1 MAPFYSKA
9 YLSTL
14 VRTGNR
20 MDLVL
25 ALYEGASAF
34 VKQAM
39 EAVEEENDQARSE
52 AIHRASK
59 ILMALCESLDYTQ
72 SGTLPGKLFAI
83 YTYQL
88 QQLLEANRTNSLEPL
103 QSVKSTLGILLNG
116 WKEVAQSDEANA
128 IRQEDAEGA
137 LTRSGAR
144 ADSPAQRSS
153 LVLTA

>member
-1 MAPFYSKA
+1 
-9 YLSTL
+9 
-14 VRTGNR
+14 

-25 ALYEGASAF
+25 VLYEGASAF

-39 EAVEEENDQARSE
+39 EAVEEGNGPGRSE

-59 ILMALCESLDYTQ
+59 ILMALCEALDYTQ
-72 SGTLPGKLFAI
+72 GGMLPGKLFAI

-116 WKEVAQSDEANA
+116 WKEVAQSEEANA
-128 IRQEDAEGA
+128 IRQEDAKCA
-137 LTRSGAR
+137 LTRNGAR

-153 LVLTA
+153 LVPTA